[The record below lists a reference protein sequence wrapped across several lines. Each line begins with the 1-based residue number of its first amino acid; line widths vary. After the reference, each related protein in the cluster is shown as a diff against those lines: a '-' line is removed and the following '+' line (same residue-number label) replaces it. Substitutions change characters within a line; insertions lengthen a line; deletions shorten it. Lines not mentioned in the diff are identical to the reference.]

1 MGIGGEEVEGA
12 ADEVRGGI
20 AAGDWK
26 KELRSVAGVE
36 VEAEEGAAAM
46 VTCSFLDNR
55 LYRDIDQLFG
65 GVESRRRVLS
75 FAPKAGRLRVGNSGQ
90 QPVAA

>member
-1 MGIGGEEVEGA
+1 LFASQSLSATDRRAALVGIGGEEVEGA
-12 ADEVRGGI
+12 ADEIRGGM

-36 VEAEEGAAAM
+36 VDIEEGGAAM

-55 LYRDIDQLFG
+55 LYRDIG
-65 GVESRRRVLS
+65 HAVGSRVV
-75 FAPKAGRLRVGNSGQ
+75 VGF
-90 QPVAA
+90 